1 MRKMRSFLGIIAS
14 IIAIALLLTLPSSS
28 SIASPPTLVTI
39 KGTISPGN
47 ATVGSGFILVN
58 AKNGSYSFS
67 VYAMHKVNVYA
78 FAQGYY
84 AYSQWYNVT
93 GPVIWANITLQAMN
107 ISNMQNFTFVN
118 SHFIELVNYKNYVN
132 MPCFNQSVA
141 IKSINTLLSYNLS
154 WENKS
159 IKIMSIVKGLNNFII
174 NTNKSINI
182 PVLITFIHLIINKQ
196 YMIKIITNASIQYY
210 NFTANSTQ
218 YNFVYSNF
226 TVDPQFTLLNAS
238 SNATGTGGGILSS
251 QYYGTS
257 IYLWLVLVLSLVIA
271 IFYVYHTRKPHH
283 KRRKYR

>member
-14 IIAIALLLTLPSSS
+14 IIAIGLLLTLPSSS

-58 AKNGSYSFS
+58 ANNGSYSFN

-78 FAQGYY
+78 FAKGYY

-107 ISNMQNFTFVN
+107 TSNMQNFTFVN

-159 IKIMSIVKGLNNFII
+159 IKIMGIVKGLNNFII
-174 NTNKSINI
+174 NTNQSINM

-226 TVDPQFTLLNAS
+226 TVDPQFTLLNIS
-238 SNATGTGGGILSS
+238 SNVTGIGGILNS
-251 QYYGTS
+251 QYYNTP
-257 IYLWLVLVLSLVIA
+257 LWLWLILILFIIMAIA
-271 IFYVYHTRKPHH
+271 YVYHTKRHHH
-283 KRRKYR
+283 KRRRYR

>member
-1 MRKMRSFLGIIAS
+1 MRKMRSFLVIIAS

-28 SIASPPTLVTI
+28 SIASTPTLVTI
-39 KGTISPGN
+39 KGTISPSN

-58 AKNGSYSFS
+58 ANNGFYSFS

-78 FAQGYY
+78 FAHGYY

-141 IKSINTLLSYNLS
+141 LKSINTLLSYNLS

-159 IKIMSIVKGLNNFII
+159 IKIMGIVKGLNNFII

-226 TVDPQFTLLNAS
+226 TVDPQFTLLNIS
-238 SNATGTGGGILSS
+238 SNVTGIGGILNS
-251 QYYGTS
+251 QYYNTP
-257 IYLWLVLVLSLVIA
+257 LWLWLILILFIIMAIA
-271 IFYVYHTRKPHH
+271 YVYHTKRHHH
-283 KRRKYR
+283 KRRRYR